1 MTWQQNLSDMLSSYF
16 CDSSIEEGAAELVF
30 VSEDR
35 PDYHH
40 LYFSALEKGI
50 ENAMQGTAE
59 QKTELVAILRRSN
72 LAAATAEDVVDTLEE
87 ILSNYLRQYHV
98 ALTRLVPPKTWE
110 ERFQ

>member
-1 MTWQQNLSDMLSSYF
+1 MNWQQNLSSVLGGYF
-16 CDSSIEEGAAELVF
+16 CDSSVEEGAAELVF

-40 LYFSALEKGI
+40 LYLSALEKGI
-50 ENAMQGTAE
+50 ETAAQGTAE
-59 QKTELVAILRRSN
+59 QKAELVAILRRSN
-72 LAAATAEDVVDTLEE
+72 LATAEDVVDILEE

-110 ERFQ
+110 DRFQP